1 MPFSL
6 HFLQYRRNPYPR
18 SNLNKGT
25 SQRGNPCASTVKNS
39 YARHGAFAIAIDEY
53 TRVLPPRHSQELYS
67 IGQPYALP
75 KQATQGFNSVL
86 HPYSAPHSA
95 MWPGYSPLVATS
107 SPCQK
112 PQALQASTP
121 TMAYQQPHKRRDQIG
136 VPMLT
141 FLSVTST
148 TQ

>member
-25 SQRGNPCASTVKNS
+25 LS
-39 YARHGAFAIAIDEY
+39 ARQSMC
-53 TRVLPPRHSQELYS
+53 LHSQEQLCPPWRIRNSNRRIHSRPAAPAFSGIVQHRPALCYS
-67 IGQPYALP
+67 KASNP
-75 KQATQGFNSVL
+75 GFQQRVA
-86 HPYSAPHSA
+86 PYSAPHSA
-95 MWPGYSPLVATS
+95 MWPGYAPLVATS

-141 FLSVTST
+141 FFSVTST